1 NRNRGERQNNQEKV
15 EIANAA
21 PQVVGANDES
31 EGSGDERR
39 RGRNRRVEVVTVAN
53 EPNAMKPVARQ
64 RIQNPIQAF
73 RWASVVAPPVCL

>member
-1 NRNRGERQNNQEKV
+1 MMNLKAPEM
-15 EIANAA
+15 NAA
-21 PQVVGANDES
+21 VVATAE
-31 EGSGDERR
+31 
-39 RGRNRRVEVVTVAN
+39 VEVVTVAN